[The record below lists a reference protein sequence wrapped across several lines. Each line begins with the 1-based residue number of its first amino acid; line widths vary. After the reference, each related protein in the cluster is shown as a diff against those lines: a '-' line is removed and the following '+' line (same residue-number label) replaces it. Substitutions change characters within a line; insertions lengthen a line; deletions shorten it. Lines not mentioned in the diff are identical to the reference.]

1 MRTVLVTRMLV
12 AALPALHVVPS
23 EAQRRELSILVGGTY
38 SSASGSAV
46 LANVSGHAGV
56 LAGMTVRLPRGPRLA
71 MEVDFLIVHRRLT
84 GERVPS
90 TAPPAFAGP
99 EADFAKLTF
108 VEIPFMFRFQEPYR
122 TYRRVR
128 PFLFLGPSVAIR
140 LACGREV
147 KLSAT
152 AIRRAECAEV
162 PQDSEP
168 FAPALYQDVDVAMHA
183 GVGVEMRRLSV
194 FVRANRS
201 LRNLVEGGALPSSPF
216 DGAKLWGISAGVD
229 YVVRVF

>member
-1 MRTVLVTRMLV
+1 MRDWQVRAVL
-12 AALPALHVVPS
+12 ALALSGLHAGAS
-23 EAQRRELSILVGGTY
+23 EAQRRELSFLAGGTF
-38 SSASGSAV
+38 SKASGS
-46 LANVSGHAGV
+46 LLTNVAGHAGV
-56 LAGMTVRLPRGPRLA
+56 LAGMTVRLPRGQRLA

-84 GERVPS
+84 GERAPS

-108 VEIPFMFRFQEPYR
+108 VEIPLMFRFQEPYR
-122 TYRRVR
+122 TYRPVR

-147 KLSAT
+147 RRSAT

-168 FAPALYQDVDVAMHA
+168 FAPALYQDVDVALHA
-183 GVGVEMRRLSV
+183 GAGVEIRRLSV

>member
-1 MRTVLVTRMLV
+1 MRVWQVRAVGALALAVL
-12 AALPALHVVPS
+12 HSGSS
-23 EAQRRELSILVGGTY
+23 EAQRREVSFLAGGTY
-38 SSASGSAV
+38 SSASGS
-46 LANVSGHAGV
+46 LLTNVTGHAGV
-56 LAGMTVRLPRGPRLA
+56 LAGMTVRLPRGQRLA

-84 GERVPS
+84 GERAPS

-108 VEIPFMFRFQEPYR
+108 VEIPLMFRFQEPYR
-122 TYRRVR
+122 AYRPVR

-147 KLSAT
+147 RLSAT
-152 AIRRAECAEV
+152 AIRGAECAEV
-162 PQDSEP
+162 RQDSEP
-168 FAPALYQDVDVAMHA
+168 FAPALYQDVDVALHA
-183 GVGVEMRRLSV
+183 GAGVEIRRLSV

>member
-1 MRTVLVTRMLV
+1 MRSDLMGVSLVSALLLV
-12 AALPALHVVPS
+12 PGIA
-23 EAQRRELSILVGGTY
+23 EAQRRELSF
-38 SSASGSAV
+38 
-46 LANVSGHAGV
+46 
-56 LAGMTVRLPRGPRLA
+56 LAGATYTRASAPLLSNVTGHLGFLGGLSLRLPRGQRLA
-71 MEVDFLIVHRRLT
+71 MEVDFLVVHRRLT
-84 GERVPS
+84 GERAPS

-108 VEIPFMFRFQEPYR
+108 VEIPLMFRFQEPYR
-122 TYRRVR
+122 TYRPVR
-128 PFLFLGPSVAIR
+128 PFLLLGPSIAIR

-147 KLSAT
+147 RLSAT
-152 AIRRAECAEV
+152 AIRRAECSEV

-168 FAPALYQDVDVAMHA
+168 FAPALYQDVDVALHA
-183 GVGVEMRRLSV
+183 GAGVEIRRLSV